1 MENYQKFIEQTKRH
15 EGSIR
20 NKDGHH
26 VAYQCQAGFWTIGY
40 GHNIEADPKVVIFE
54 HKTESPIILSLTKYS
69 MIDEWEAEA
78 ILDYD
83 IKRFEG
89 GLCDN
94 IPFLADL
101 TKAKDPVRYYVMLNM
116 AFNMGISTLLQFK
129 KTIKYVEDGSYIE
142 AASEMLNSKWAN
154 QVGSRAQ
161 ELSKQMKTGQWQF

>member
-1 MENYQKFIEQTKRH
+1 MENYQKFIEQIKRH

-54 HKTESPIILSLTKYS
+54 LKTESPIILSLTKHS
-69 MIDEWEAEA
+69 VIDEWEAEA
-78 ILDYD
+78 ILDHD
-83 IKRFEG
+83 IKRFED

-101 TKAKDPVRYYVMLNM
+101 KEKDPVRHYVILNM
-116 AFNMGISTLLQFK
+116 AFNLGISTLLQFK
-129 KTIKYVEDGSYIE
+129 KTIKYVKDGFYIE
-142 AASEMLNSKWAN
+142 ASSEMLNSKWAN
-154 QVGSRAQ
+154 QVGPRAK
-161 ELSKQMKTGQWQF
+161 ELSRQMRTAQWQF